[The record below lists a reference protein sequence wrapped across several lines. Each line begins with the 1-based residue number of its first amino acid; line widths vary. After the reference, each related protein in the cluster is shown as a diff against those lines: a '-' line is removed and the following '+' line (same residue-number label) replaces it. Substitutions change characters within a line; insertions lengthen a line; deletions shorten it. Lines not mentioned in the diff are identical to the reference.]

1 MVGLKCFVGCALVF
15 PENLA
20 SFILL
25 PPFWDMPFC
34 FIKDNS
40 LRQFCHL
47 NPYQPCV
54 VLHIETSQV
63 FCRLKQMA
71 GSYMKCSTG
80 LKWVKCWGILMLT
93 SCTVFFDLSRDI
105 QILKGAL
112 YEGNF
117 IFCCT
122 GQTDPNFRQIKII
135 IISILILHI
144 IFFLLFIY
152 LLTWSFLWG

>member
-15 PENLA
+15 SENLA

-25 PPFWDMPFC
+25 PPFWDSPFC

-135 IISILILHI
+135 IISILILHN
-144 IFFLLFIY
+144 FFLLFIY